1 MYVGLVVPLCIKNL
15 MKKISKKTT
24 LSSGTSYYGVVRVFT
39 AVGESFRVR
48 KFSELVGNFELLSV
62 ELFVKH

>member
-1 MYVGLVVPLCIKNL
+1 